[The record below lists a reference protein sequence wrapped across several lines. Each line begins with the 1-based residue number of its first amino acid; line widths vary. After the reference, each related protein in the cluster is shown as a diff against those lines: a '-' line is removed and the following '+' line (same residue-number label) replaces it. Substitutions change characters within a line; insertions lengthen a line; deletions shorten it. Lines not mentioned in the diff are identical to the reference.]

1 MPGRLDDILNEVKP
15 HITAAGNLLGN
26 ARNLESGDANRR
38 DLSIAIT
45 ALEDAEL
52 RVLRI
57 QARLS

>member
-1 MPGRLDDILNEVKP
+1 MPGRLEDALSD
-15 HITAAGNLLGN
+15 AAIRLVDLRTVLEG
-26 ARNLESGDANRR
+26 ARNLESADANRR

-52 RVLRI
+52 RILRI